1 MARLVTYKCT
11 STVKSL
17 GIDPCWA
24 LCRSRHWI
32 PQSVKLPVNTM
43 GTCHLRIDSLSICP
57 VDEKADHWDLLQLL
71 FLFYFLVSLLDWRS
85 SENHLYFL
93 FLLFIILI
101 EVEESTDN
109 HVWLEIVN
117 FDNQNYRPSQGFC
130 LKTFHDCHVC
140 IKTVMEKRQTNRNNN
155 FYIPWLHGFTTQ
167 LHWLWNIDNSCL
179 IFGNHKLYTN
189 NLSSSRFGFIHSKMW
204 TILMTS

>member
-1 MARLVTYKCT
+1 MKRPIT
-11 STVKSL
+11 
-17 GIDPCWA
+17 
-24 LCRSRHWI
+24 
-32 PQSVKLPVNTM
+32 
-43 GTCHLRIDSLSICP
+43 GTCFNCYFCSIFWFPFWIEEAVKITYTFSSCCLSFWLRWK
-57 VDEKADHWDLLQLL
+57 KA
-71 FLFYFLVSLLDWRS
+71 
-85 SENHLYFL
+85 
-93 FLLFIILI
+93 LI
-101 EVEESTDN
+101 NN

-179 IFGNHKLYTN
+179 IFGNHKLCTN
-189 NLSSSRFGFIHSKMW
+189 NLSSSSFGFIHSKMW
-204 TILMTS
+204 TILMTSKDWIKN

>member
-1 MARLVTYKCT
+1 MKRPIT
-11 STVKSL
+11 
-17 GIDPCWA
+17 
-24 LCRSRHWI
+24 
-32 PQSVKLPVNTM
+32 
-43 GTCHLRIDSLSICP
+43 GTCFNCYFCSIFWFPFWIEEAVKITYTFSSCCLSFWLRWK
-57 VDEKADHWDLLQLL
+57 KA
-71 FLFYFLVSLLDWRS
+71 
-85 SENHLYFL
+85 
-93 FLLFIILI
+93 LI
-101 EVEESTDN
+101 NN
-109 HVWLEIVN
+109 HVWLEIVS

-189 NLSSSRFGFIHSKMW
+189 NLSSSSFGFIHSKMW